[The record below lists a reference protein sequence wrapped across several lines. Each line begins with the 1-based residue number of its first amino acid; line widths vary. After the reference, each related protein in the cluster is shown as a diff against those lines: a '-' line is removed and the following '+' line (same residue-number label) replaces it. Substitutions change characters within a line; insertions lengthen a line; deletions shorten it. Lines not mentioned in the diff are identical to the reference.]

1 MPGHGWLGMKKSVR
15 TGRVDDYLSA
25 IDAVAKE
32 NYVDK
37 TRLGCVGASYV
48 VFCFYL
54 AGIHNNCF
62 QNIYL

>member
-32 NYVDK
+32 N
-37 TRLGCVGASYV
+37 
-48 VFCFYL
+48 FM
-54 AGIHNNCF
+54 
-62 QNIYL
+62 